1 MTALFWQTFSCS
13 VRGAT
18 HVRNGL
24 PNQDYSWPQQFERVP
39 VALLAV
45 ADGHG
50 SARSFRSDRGA
61 RIAVKAVI
69 DQLHQFRNHGD
80 NGQSLSFINR
90 WAEMELPK
98 GLVRSWRDAV
108 YTDYQE
114 QEFTEEEL
122 GPVRARETQHKVEQ
136 LLKNPLI
143 AYGSTILAA
152 LITDQFALYV
162 QLGDGDILTVSGDGE
177 VTRPIPHDDRL
188 IANETTSLCLS
199 DAERDV
205 NVIFQ
210 PFHEG
215 ISTAPELVLL
225 STDGYANSFRDEDE
239 FRKVG
244 SDFLRIIREDG
255 SSSIANDQ
263 LPDWLNNASISGSGD
278 DISLAVAW
286 KPMKTQWE
294 IHPHSLLSH
303 SFK

>member
-18 HVRNGL
+18 HIRNGI
-24 PNQDYSWPQQFERVP
+24 PNQDYSWPQQLEQSS
-39 VALLAV
+39 VAFLAV

-50 SARSFRSDRGA
+50 SARSFRSHRGA
-61 RIAVKAVI
+61 QIAVKAVL
-69 DQLHQFRNHGD
+69 DQFDQFRNHRD
-80 NGQSLSFINR
+80 HSQNLSFINR

-108 YTDYQE
+108 CLDYQL
-114 QEFTEEEL
+114 QEFTEEEMEY
-122 GPVRARETQHKVEQ
+122 VRTRETQHKIEQ
-136 LLKNPLI
+136 LLKNPQI
-143 AYGSTILAA
+143 AYGSTVLAA

-162 QLGDGDILTVSGDGE
+162 QLGDGDILTVSMDGG
-177 VTRPIPHDDRL
+177 VTRPIPYDDRL
-188 IANETTSLCLS
+188 IANETTSLCLN
-199 DAERDV
+199 DAEREV

-215 ISTAPELVLL
+215 ISAAPELVLL

-244 SDFLRIIREDG
+244 SDFLQILREDG
-255 SSSIANDQ
+255 APSVASDQ

-278 DISLAVAW
+278 DISVAVSW
-286 KPMKTQWE
+286 RSVCSQ
-294 IHPHSLLSH
+294 
-303 SFK
+303 